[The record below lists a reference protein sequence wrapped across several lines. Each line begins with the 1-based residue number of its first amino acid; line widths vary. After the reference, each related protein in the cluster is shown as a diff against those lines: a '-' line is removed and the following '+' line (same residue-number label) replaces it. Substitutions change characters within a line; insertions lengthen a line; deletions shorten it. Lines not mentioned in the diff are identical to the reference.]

1 MAQNMNAKLMALC
14 REVYEEDGLA
24 AVRNLAKQ
32 IAPWCKERLEL
43 EKRGAAEAKLHESEQ
58 KKLDLIGKAQVQPRK
73 ALIRELRKNE
83 TFKQL
88 KTKNA
93 EAEKAARKAAADAKK
108 LAAAEAKANKPT
120 KATKAWGKLFDKSV
134 KKVNVE
140 AKKAATQLKA
150 LVTLKKKAVAKATK
164 EAAAAAKKE
173 AAEAKKKEAA
183 KAKSN
188 KPSKVDSA
196 MAKRWSKVLTKGI
209 KRGETETKKALS
221 QLKQLKTKK
230 MQADA
235 KAAKE
240 AAKAAK
246 KAEPKAKKS
255 KKKAVEEASVGDDLI
270 ATLLAKANETVPKAT
285 EAVELVA
292 EPVEEM
298 AEKAIELVPEPV
310 DVEEVRAAAKA
321 AMVPMEEDDE
331 EEVVVAPFEH
341 DGVKYLKDSEGYL
354 YDPESQ
360 EEVGFWNGSE
370 VEELEDDL

>member
-1 MAQNMNAKLMALC
+1 M
-14 REVYEEDGLA
+14 
-24 AVRNLAKQ
+24 
-32 IAPWCKERLEL
+32 
-43 EKRGAAEAKLHESEQ
+43 
-58 KKLDLIGKAQVQPRK
+58 
-73 ALIRELRKNE
+73 
-83 TFKQL
+83 
-88 KTKNA
+88 
-93 EAEKAARKAAADAKK
+93 
-108 LAAAEAKANKPT
+108 
-120 KATKAWGKLFDKSV
+120 
-134 KKVNVE
+134 
-140 AKKAATQLKA
+140 
-150 LVTLKKKAVAKATK
+150 
-164 EAAAAAKKE
+164 
-173 AAEAKKKEAA
+173 
-183 KAKSN
+183 
-188 KPSKVDSA
+188 
-196 MAKRWSKVLTKGI
+196 LTKGI

-246 KAEPKAKKS
+246 KTEPKAKKS

-298 AEKAIELVPEPV
+298 AAEAIELVAEPV